1 MSSIITDIDF
11 PAFDGNGLE
20 LIGTEGTDFLNGS
33 PLDDLI
39 IGNGGTDFVNGGA
52 GDDKLDGGAGND
64 FIVGSSGDDLIL
76 GGEGNDFIKGNRGD
90 DVIFGSEGN
99 DTIFGGEGNDFI
111 NGGAGADNIFG
122 GVGNDTIEFL
132 AQDLD
137 SAAPDRVFDFTSGE
151 DTLIIKGLSDSAQ
164 VSYDPIL
171 GQISVNGEGVINI
184 TPFQDI
190 NITTDDNDNFE
201 II

>member
-11 PAFDGNGLE
+11 PPFDGNGLE

-52 GDDKLDGGAGND
+52 GDDKLDGVAGND
-64 FIVGSSGDDLIL
+64 TIFGTSGDDLIL
-76 GGEGNDFIKGNRGD
+76 GGEGNDFIDAGSGD
-90 DVIFGSEGN
+90 DLIFGDAGN
-99 DTIFGGEGNDFI
+99 DSIFGGAGNDFI

-137 SAAPDRVFDFTSGE
+137 SAAQDQVFDFTAGE
-151 DTLIIKGLSDSAQ
+151 DTLIIKGLGSSDQ
-164 VSYDPIL
+164 VSYEPNA
-171 GQISVNGEGVINI
+171 GQISVNGEGVIKI